1 MSAAGAATFNNFVTA
16 NRFYVPDAGLF
27 IVGGGGDLK
36 LSSDGTN
43 GLIET
48 VHGNMTLDVAGEI
61 HLDSDSGIIRVR
73 DGGGDYGMF
82 QISNSDLIVRS
93 MVQDKDLL
101 FKGNDGGSAITAL
114 TLDMSAAGNAT
125 FNGTVLA
132 SNGTASLPSLS
143 FSGDSNTGIYRLGSD
158 NLGFAIGGQA
168 RAFMS
173 ATQFNMTGNGIF
185 SGYASV
191 NALASPDGTSIVF
204 PANTGYVGIGTGST
218 APASRLHVLGN
229 SNLAASL
236 TLHNTA
242 PSTDNIWRITPFY
255 NSGDLGFLDDGTE
268 RMRIDSSGNVLVG
281 KTASNNGVAGVEAS
295 VSGGLSSTVS
305 GDTVSR
311 LNRLS
316 SDGEI
321 LRFQKDTATVG
332 SIGTQGGDLNIGT
345 GACGIAFVDGVPAL
359 YPWTTTGNTTR
370 DAAIDLGDSGAR
382 FKDLY
387 LSGKVQASYIYRSG
401 VNGSGLHFTTN
412 AIYPTN
418 ETAGLS
424 DGTETIGA
432 GAYRFKD
439 LYLSGGVYLGGT
451 GAANKLDDFEFGTWT
466 LTDQSG
472 AGMSLTV
479 YVAEYTKIGNK
490 VFFEIG
496 MAFPT
501 TSSTADL
508 RLSLPFTAKATSDNT
523 GGAALVGTN
532 SGRND
537 LWLVNRNN
545 AWFGAGTNLNIGCHK
560 C

>member
-1 MSAAGAATFNNFVTA
+1 
-16 NRFYVPDAGLF
+16 
-27 IVGGGGDLK
+27 
-36 LSSDGTN
+36 
-43 GLIET
+43 
-48 VHGNMTLDVAGEI
+48 
-61 HLDSDSGIIRVR
+61 
-73 DGGGDYGMF
+73 
-82 QISNSDLIVRS
+82 
-93 MVQDKDLL
+93 
-101 FKGNDGGSAITAL
+101 
-114 TLDMSAAGNAT
+114 
-125 FNGTVLA
+125 
-132 SNGTASLPSLS
+132 
-143 FSGDSNTGIYRLGSD
+143 
-158 NLGFAIGGQA
+158 
-168 RAFMS
+168 
-173 ATQFNMTGNGIF
+173 
-185 SGYASV
+185 
-191 NALASPDGTSIVF
+191 
-204 PANTGYVGIGTGST
+204 
-218 APASRLHVLGN
+218 
-229 SNLAASL
+229 
-236 TLHNTA
+236 
-242 PSTDNIWRITPFY
+242 
-255 NSGDLGFLDDGTE
+255 
-268 RMRIDSSGNVLVG
+268 MRIDSSGNVLVG

-545 AWFGAGTNLNIGCHK
+545 AWFGAGTNLNIGVTNASYSGK
-560 C
+560 QLKLQGAYTAA